1 MVQTFKSYN
10 KGNAT
15 IQDVMDVWNKGQLPK
30 SVIDYF
36 QDDVVDVSVRSLHQS
51 GYKLFKDSLIV
62 DNHIETGKFVI
73 IVTKNDSDWQIV
85 FHKEANGKL
94 EHQETTFVKN
104 DNNLIHVLK
113 MLIED
118 YK

>member
-15 IQDVMDVWNKGQLPK
+15 IQDVIDAWNKGQLPK
-30 SVIDYF
+30 SVTDYF
-36 QDDVVDVSVRSLHQS
+36 QDSIVDVNVRSLHQS
-51 GYKLFKDSLIV
+51 EYKLFKDSLVV
-62 DNHIETGKFVI
+62 DNLIEVESFMI
-73 IVTKNDSDWQIV
+73 IVTKNNNDWQIV
-85 FHKEANGKL
+85 FHKEINNKL

-104 DNNLIHVLK
+104 NNNLVHVLK
-113 MLIED
+113 SLIKD